1 MSFSV
6 EGMGRRKPAESA
18 HGLPQW
24 PRIVFPLLMSMVGF
38 PRHLSEHWHKSLSR
52 SPSRSLAL
60 SLSLA
65 LSHSLSVSLSLS
77 RSRALTLSLS
87 RSIPSSLWLSLTIS
101 QSLTLSRA
109 LSLSLS
115 PVLSR
120 SLLSLSLSVALCPL
134 SLPSPITSLPV
145 CLCPVSFSKP
155 LPLSPPP
162 QSYNNNNLSVRS
174 AIAARDHPQ
183 SDRHLGI

>member
-38 PRHLSEHWHKSLSR
+38 PRHLSEHWRESLSR

-65 LSHSLSVSLSLS
+65 LSVSLSLCLTLALSLARADSLSVSLY
-77 RSRALTLSLS
+77 
-87 RSIPSSLWLSLTIS
+87 P
-101 QSLTLSRA
+101 
-109 LSLSLS
+109 
-115 PVLSR
+115 
-120 SLLSLSLSVALCPL
+120 
-134 SLPSPITSLPV
+134 
-145 CLCPVSFSKP
+145 
-155 LPLSPPP
+155 
-162 QSYNNNNLSVRS
+162 
-174 AIAARDHPQ
+174 
-183 SDRHLGI
+183 